1 MENPIATVKKSFPT
15 GKFIIGTL
23 IAFVVINATL
33 DFLANYV
40 PGVGAQVAGFIS
52 RPFSFIKSKVSKPAA
67 SA

>member
-23 IAFVVINATL
+23 IAFVVINAGL

-40 PGVGAQVAGFIS
+40 PGVGAQIAGFIS
-52 RPFSFIKSKVSKPAA
+52 RPFSFIKNKVSPPP